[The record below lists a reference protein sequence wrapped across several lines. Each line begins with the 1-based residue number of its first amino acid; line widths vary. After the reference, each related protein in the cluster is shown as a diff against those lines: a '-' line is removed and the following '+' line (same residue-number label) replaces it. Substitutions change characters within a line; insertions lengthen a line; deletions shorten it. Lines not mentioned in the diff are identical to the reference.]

1 MSRLLGDW
9 YRARDCP
16 SQPGTTP
23 GGAGR
28 RALPSP
34 PGSDQVCQ
42 GGGTHQTHTHML
54 PPGWGPRLGNRRQI
68 RARYHTAT
76 RADPSTPT
84 MASRPAEQIA
94 RAPRTVPGPAHP
106 PIQRPAGPCAL
117 RPFAGSPPGRC
128 ASCIVGAC
136 LASPWRGPA
145 FWPLADSDPPG
156 RDRGILEHQA
166 ASGVP

>member
-1 MSRLLGDW
+1 MSQHLEDW

-28 RALPSP
+28 RALPNP

-42 GGGTHQTHTHML
+42 GGGTHKTHTHIL
-54 PPGWGPRLGNRRQI
+54 PPGWGPRLGTRRQI
-68 RARYHTAT
+68 RVRYHTAT

-106 PIQRPAGPCAL
+106 LTQRPGPRAL
-117 RPFAGSPPGRC
+117 RPFTGSPPGAAPVAPR
-128 ASCIVGAC
+128 A
-136 LASPWRGPA
+136 LAWRRPGGGP
-145 FWPLADSDPPG
+145 PL
-156 RDRGILEHQA
+156 A
-166 ASGVP
+166 ASGF